1 MDFYKL
7 NEVEDWT
14 CIKVVEH
21 YRANSEQK
29 DWKKVLDSIKK
40 DLKKVKESTSGFDTT
55 RKRKAQRIVD
65 NWKDWTASMD
75 KIDDRAQFKIE
86 FQQVKQQVL
95 ATGNAITNIT
105 DNCCMKHHQDVNND
119 DEEMTNTGVTAPS
132 KKVKTSRMT
141 TPERQI
147 YPSERSVEDCYEQ
160 SDSVEGKE
168 DDGQPLLSSN
178 DHDVEITHEDDD
190 NPFIAK
196 TGEGSMKCKVVLSWN
211 HAIVNMVINN
221 ISENDWVTQDG
232 HNISNDFRNFQ
243 LNSIEKLKANPT
255 LSYAK
260 EIDLIL
266 CLSSIMYCNEFKP
279 EYIKCSKKV
288 WNEALPRSLAPKM
301 LLTIAHSVMIEYNTL
316 LNDKQSLNAR
326 WCENWTKGNTLLT
339 DEDKDIF
346 D

>member
-221 ISENDWVTQDG
+221 ISEND
-232 HNISNDFRNFQ
+232 
-243 LNSIEKLKANPT
+243 
-255 LSYAK
+255 
-260 EIDLIL
+260 
-266 CLSSIMYCNEFKP
+266 
-279 EYIKCSKKV
+279 
-288 WNEALPRSLAPKM
+288 
-301 LLTIAHSVMIEYNTL
+301 
-316 LNDKQSLNAR
+316 
-326 WCENWTKGNTLLT
+326 
-339 DEDKDIF
+339 
-346 D
+346 